1 MENNIPKPIFI
12 SFSAKVNQN
21 TAENCEVVKVG
32 PSLDLRLYKEKKLSK
47 LKTGKTAKALEIKM
61 DDLIK

>member
-32 PSLDLRLYKEKKLSK
+32 PSLDLRLYKEKI
-47 LKTGKTAKALEIKM
+47 IK
-61 DDLIK
+61 IKDWKNRQSIGD

>member
-32 PSLDLRLYKEKKLSK
+32 PSLDLRLYKEKISK
-47 LKTGKTAKALEIKM
+47 LKTGKPPKHWRLNGR
-61 DDLIK
+61 LN

>member
-32 PSLDLRLYKEKKLSK
+32 PSLDLRLYKEKIIKIK
-47 LKTGKTAKALEIKM
+47 DWKTAKALEIKM

>member
-32 PSLDLRLYKEKKLSK
+32 PSLDLRLYKEKNYQN
-47 LKTGKTAKALEIKM
+47 
-61 DDLIK
+61 